1 VEEWRLVGGEWCGVV
16 VFRRAEK
23 KDRLRTNK
31 RATDLAGDRTMKR
44 WIFRDL
50 EGLEQ
55 VSDGDLRNLENK
67 TVDLNLE

>member
-1 VEEWRLVGGEWCGVV
+1 ME
-16 VFRRAEK
+16 
-23 KDRLRTNK
+23 
-31 RATDLAGDRTMKR
+31 
-44 WIFRDL
+44 FRDL